1 MTGSFAEA
9 AGEAAEAPASATRR
23 SPAVSETKSGAV
35 DGPSTDLRYGQVV
48 IVSARWILI
57 ASGLIIA
64 LWSPGPVSELRIQIA
79 TTLVLAAVNFYLHA
93 QLLVKRPVLDEV
105 VYAASVG
112 DLVVITAIV
121 ASQGGFESGN
131 YIFYFPAVLAFAV
144 SFPRLLTAVFA
155 GGAAAAYG
163 LLALATLPEWDV
175 TGQTAVFLRVL
186 TIVAVAACGSLYW
199 GVERDR
205 RARAETIGGR
215 S

>member
-9 AGEAAEAPASATRR
+9 REAGATAQVATGR
-23 SPAVSETKSGAV
+23 PPVVSE
-35 DGPSTDLRYGQVV
+35 DLRYGQVV

-105 VYAASVG
+105 VYAASLG

-144 SFPRLLTAVFA
+144 SFPRLLTAIFA
-155 GGAAAAYG
+155 GFAAVAYG
-163 LLALATLPEWDV
+163 LLALGTLPEWDV
-175 TGQTAVFLRVL
+175 SGQTAVFLRVL

>member
-1 MTGSFAEA
+1 MTTTSPLVEA
-9 AGEAAEAPASATRR
+9 AVEPSAQATRLE
-23 SPAVSETKSGAV
+23 STPSE
-35 DGPSTDLRYGQVV
+35 DLRYGQVV
-48 IVSARWILI
+48 IVTARWVLI

-64 LWSPGPVSELRIQIA
+64 LWSPGAVSELRIQIA
-79 TTLVLAAVNFYLHA
+79 TTLLLAAVNFYLHA

-105 VYAASVG
+105 VYAASIG

-121 ASQGGFESGN
+121 ASQGGYASPN

-144 SFPRLLTAVFA
+144 SFPRRLTVLFA

-163 LLALATLPEWDV
+163 MLALVTAPGWSATD
-175 TGQTAVFLRVL
+175 QTAVFLRVL

-205 RARAETIGGR
+205 RERAETSGGI